1 MPTTPR
7 VSTEMTG
14 TSVSVPT
21 GGLVPTA
28 TLVRDLSLRIDIHSY
43 NNDTFRNQSDRRCMT
58 RVGSRSRIKYM
69 CNFTYYRLTL
79 LHELFESIVM
89 HKDCRLC
96 TKSRVLPE
104 RRSQICGA
112 VARRLD
118 CRTVNGEDPGSS
130 LTWWLGG

>member
-1 MPTTPR
+1 MPTTLR
-7 VSTEMTG
+7 VSTEITG

-21 GGLVPTA
+21 GGLVPTV
-28 TLVRDLSLRIDIHSY
+28 TSVRNPSLRIDIHSY

-58 RVGSRSRIKYM
+58 RVGSRSRM

-79 LHELFESIVM
+79 LHELLESIVM

-112 VARRLD
+112 VARRLN
-118 CRTVNGEDPGSS
+118 CRTVNGEDLGSS